1 MPRRTATAAD
11 EVRGLARLGSLAATV
26 ADADEPERLRLTGGT
41 YSVVYPVVYTGLTQ
55 GLERRRGHPACA
67 VSVRHL
73 ADDCLDRFHDDV
85 EAVVHDV
92 MRRATAPID
101 NLDAWICGLINSA
114 TVDGHRRRR
123 GEIGALQRPRAPKWL
138 VNGLG
143 GDRWLVHLA
152 VQMLNW
158 AGNPATAGSQVWPVD
173 SWTALRCRFT
183 GNWDPAAQVDVRH
196 DIETVLRVMR
206 AKREWYERYVEGPL
220 GHKHVPVP
228 RFTPENASGDH
239 FGPALSLI
247 DAGER
252 DDLYMREL
260 AHLAMTAMR
269 TRLQAGEDP
278 RTVVSEVINVA
289 FGDGAG
295 PAPDGGPHLSC
306 IAGEHVGRLLRD
318 QDRISRIVVAVLA
331 IVDDL

>member
-1 MPRRTATAAD
+1 MPRRSPTAAD
-11 EVRGLARLGSLAATV
+11 EVRGLARLGTLATTV
-26 ADADEPERLRLTGGT
+26 ANADEPQRLRLTGGA

-92 MRRATAPID
+92 VRRATAPID

-114 TVDGHRRRR
+114 TVNGHRRRR

-138 VNGLG
+138 VDGLG

-158 AGNPATAGSQVWPVD
+158 VGNPATAGSQVWPVD

-183 GNWDPAAQVDVRH
+183 GDWDPAADVDVRH
-196 DIETVLRVMR
+196 DIEAVLRVMR

-228 RFTPENASGDH
+228 RFAPESPGTLA
-239 FGPALSLI
+239 PALDLL
-247 DAGER
+247 DVGER

-269 TRLQAGEDP
+269 TRLLAGEDP
-278 RTVVSEVINVA
+278 RTVVAEVINVA

-295 PAPDGGPHLSC
+295 LAMDGTQHVSD
-306 IAGEHVGRLLRD
+306 ATGEHVGRLLRD

-331 IVDDL
+331 VVEDR

>member
-1 MPRRTATAAD
+1 MPRLLATAAD
-11 EVRGLARLGSLAATV
+11 EVRSLARLGTLAATV
-26 ADADEPERLRLTGGT
+26 AGADEPERLRLTGGA

-55 GLERRRGHPACA
+55 GMERRRGHPACA

-73 ADDCLDRFHDDV
+73 TDDCLDRFHDDV

-92 MRRATAPID
+92 VRRATAPID

-114 TVDGHRRRR
+114 TVNGHRRRR

-138 VNGLG
+138 VDGLG

-158 AGNPATAGSQVWPVD
+158 VGNPVTAGTNVWPVD
-173 SWTALRCRFT
+173 SWTMLRCRFT
-183 GNWDPAAQVDVRH
+183 GDWDAAADVRH
-196 DIETVLRVMR
+196 DIEAVLRVMR
-206 AKREWYERYVEGPL
+206 TKREWYERYVEGPL

-228 RFTPENASGDH
+228 RYAPECPAGDQDT
-239 FGPALSLI
+239 PALSLVDI
-247 DAGER
+247 GER

-269 TRLQAGEDP
+269 TRLRAGEDP
-278 RTVVSEVINVA
+278 ATVVAEVIAVA
-289 FGDGAG
+289 FGDGAV
-295 PAPDGGPHLSC
+295 PALDGGPRLSDT
-306 IAGEHVGRLLRD
+306 AGDHVGRILRD
-318 QDRISRIVVAVLA
+318 QGRIRDIVAAVLA
-331 IVDDL
+331 VVEDL

>member
-1 MPRRTATAAD
+1 MPRRSPTAAD
-11 EVRGLARLGSLAATV
+11 EVRSLARLGTLATTV
-26 ADADEPERLRLTGGT
+26 ANADEPRRRRLTGGA

-92 MRRATAPID
+92 VRRATAPID

-114 TVDGHRRRR
+114 TVNGHRRRR

-138 VNGLG
+138 VDGLG

-158 AGNPATAGSQVWPVD
+158 VGNPATAGSQVWPVD

-183 GNWDPAAQVDVRH
+183 GDWDPATAVDVRH
-196 DIETVLRVMR
+196 DIEAVLRVMR

-228 RFTPENASGDH
+228 RFAAESPGDAYT
-239 FGPALSLI
+239 PALSLV
-247 DAGER
+247 DAGEH
-252 DDLYMREL
+252 DDVHMREL

-269 TRLQAGEDP
+269 TRLLAGEDP
-278 RTVVSEVINVA
+278 RTVVTEVIDVA
-289 FGDGAG
+289 FGDSGA
-295 PAPDGGPHLSC
+295 PAIDGTPRLGDGD
-306 IAGEHVGRLLRD
+306 GEHVGRILRD
-318 QDRISRIVVAVLA
+318 QERISRIVVAVLA
-331 IVDDL
+331 VVEDL

>member
-1 MPRRTATAAD
+1 MARLRATAAD
-11 EVRGLARLGSLAATV
+11 EVRGLARLGTLAATV
-26 ADADEPERLRLTGGT
+26 AEADEPERLRLTGGA

-55 GLERRRGHPACA
+55 GMERRRGHPACA

-73 ADDCLDRFHDDV
+73 ADGCLDRFHDDV

-92 MRRATAPID
+92 VRRATAPID

-114 TVDGHRRRR
+114 TVNGHRRRR

-138 VNGLG
+138 VDGLG

-158 AGNPATAGSQVWPVD
+158 VGNPATAGSQVWPVD
-173 SWTALRCRFT
+173 SWTVLRSRFT
-183 GNWDPAAQVDVRH
+183 GDWDPAADVRH
-196 DIETVLRVMR
+196 DIEAVLRVMR

-228 RFTPENASGDH
+228 RFAPENATGDQDA
-239 FGPALSLI
+239 PALSLV

-269 TRLQAGEDP
+269 TRLRAGEDP
-278 RTVVSEVINVA
+278 ATVVAEVIEVA
-289 FGDGAG
+289 FGGGAVPALDGA
-295 PAPDGGPHLSC
+295 PRLSDT
-306 IAGEHVGRLLRD
+306 AGYHVGRILRD
-318 QDRISRIVVAVLA
+318 QDRIRDIVAAVLA
-331 IVDDL
+331 VVEDR

>member
-1 MPRRTATAAD
+1 MPRRSPTAAD
-11 EVRGLARLGSLAATV
+11 EVRSLARLGTLATTV
-26 ADADEPERLRLTGGT
+26 ANADEPQRLRLTGGT

-92 MRRATAPID
+92 VRRATAPID

-114 TVDGHRRRR
+114 TVNGHRRRR
-123 GEIGALQRPRAPKWL
+123 GEVGALQRPRAPKWL
-138 VNGLG
+138 VDGLG

-183 GNWDPAAQVDVRH
+183 GDWDPAAGDVRH

-228 RFTPENASGDH
+228 RFSLENPGDSALT
-239 FGPALSLI
+239 PALSLV

-269 TRLQAGEDP
+269 TRLLAGEDP
-278 RTVVSEVINVA
+278 RTVVAEVINVA
-289 FGDGAG
+289 FGDGAA
-295 PAPDGGPHLSC
+295 PAMDGAAHLSD
-306 IAGEHVGRLLRD
+306 ADGEHVGRLLRD

-331 IVDDL
+331 IVEDR

>member
-1 MPRRTATAAD
+1 MPRRSPTAAD
-11 EVRGLARLGSLAATV
+11 EVRSLARLGTLAETV
-26 ADADEPERLRLTGGT
+26 ATADEPRRQRLTGGA
-41 YSVVYPVVYTGLTQ
+41 YSVVYPVVYSGLTQ

-92 MRRATAPID
+92 VRRATAPID

-114 TVDGHRRRR
+114 TVNGHRRRR

-138 VNGLG
+138 VDGLG

-158 AGNPATAGSQVWPVD
+158 VGNPATAGSQVWPVD
-173 SWTALRCRFT
+173 SWAALRCRFT
-183 GNWDPAAQVDVRH
+183 GDWDTGSDTEVRH

-228 RFTPENASGDH
+228 RFAPQPPGGTPLA
-239 FGPALSLI
+239 PALSLV
-247 DAGER
+247 DVAER

-269 TRLQAGEDP
+269 TRLAAGEDP
-278 RTVVSEVINVA
+278 RTVVAEVIEVA
-289 FGDGAG
+289 FGGGTVPALDGR
-295 PAPDGGPHLSC
+295 PQLSH
-306 IAGEHVGRLLRD
+306 ADGEHVGRLLRD
-318 QDRISRIVVAVLA
+318 QERISRIAVAVLA
-331 IVDDL
+331 IVEDL

>member
-1 MPRRTATAAD
+1 MPRRSPTAAD
-11 EVRGLARLGSLAATV
+11 EVRSLARLGTLATTV
-26 ADADEPERLRLTGGT
+26 ASADEPHRLRLTGGT

-92 MRRATAPID
+92 VRRATAPID

-114 TVDGHRRRR
+114 TVNGHRRRR
-123 GEIGALQRPRAPKWL
+123 GELGALQRPRPPKWL
-138 VNGLG
+138 VDGLG

-158 AGNPATAGSQVWPVD
+158 VGNPATAGSQVWPVD

-183 GNWDPAAQVDVRH
+183 GDWDPAADVDVRH
-196 DIETVLRVMR
+196 DIEAVLRVMR

-228 RFTPENASGDH
+228 RFAPETPGGA
-239 FGPALSLI
+239 FAPALSLV

-252 DDLYMREL
+252 DDLYMQEL

-269 TRLQAGEDP
+269 TRLLAGEDP
-278 RTVVSEVINVA
+278 RTVVAEVINVA
-289 FGDGAG
+289 FGDGAV
-295 PAPDGGPHLSC
+295 PVMDGAPHLSD
-306 IAGEHVGRLLRD
+306 AEGEHVGRLLCD
-318 QDRISRIVVAVLA
+318 QDRISRIMVAVLA
-331 IVDDL
+331 IVDNP

>member
-1 MPRRTATAAD
+1 MPRRSPTAAD
-11 EVRGLARLGSLAATV
+11 EVRSLARLGTLATTV
-26 ADADEPERLRLTGGT
+26 ANADEPQRLRLTGGT

-55 GLERRRGHPACA
+55 ALERRRGHPACA

-92 MRRATAPID
+92 VRRATAPID

-114 TVDGHRRRR
+114 TVNGHRRRR

-138 VNGLG
+138 VEGLG

-158 AGNPATAGSQVWPVD
+158 VGNPATAGSQVWPVD

-183 GNWDPAAQVDVRH
+183 GDWDQAAGGDVRH

-206 AKREWYERYVEGPL
+206 AKRDWYERYVEGPL

-228 RFTPENASGDH
+228 RFSLESPGD
-239 FGPALSLI
+239 GALTPALSLV

-252 DDLYMREL
+252 DDVYMREL

-269 TRLQAGEDP
+269 TRLRAGEDP
-278 RTVVSEVINVA
+278 RTVVAEVINVA
-289 FGDGAG
+289 FGDGA
-295 PAPDGGPHLSC
+295 APVMDGASHLSHTED
-306 IAGEHVGRLLRD
+306 EHVGRILRD
-318 QDRISRIVVAVLA
+318 QDTISRIVVAVLA
-331 IVDDL
+331 IVEDL

>member
-1 MPRRTATAAD
+1 MPRRSPTAAD
-11 EVRGLARLGSLAATV
+11 EVRGLARLGTLATTV
-26 ADADEPERLRLTGGT
+26 ANADEPQRLRLTGGA

-92 MRRATAPID
+92 VRRATAPID

-114 TVDGHRRRR
+114 TVNGHRRRR

-138 VNGLG
+138 VDGLG

-158 AGNPATAGSQVWPVD
+158 VGNPATAGSHVWPVD
-173 SWTALRCRFT
+173 SWTALRCQFT
-183 GNWDPAAQVDVRH
+183 GDWDPAADVDVRH
-196 DIETVLRVMR
+196 DIEAVLRVMR

-228 RFTPENASGDH
+228 RFAPERPDT
-239 FGPALSLI
+239 FGPALDLV
-247 DAGER
+247 DVGER

-269 TRLQAGEDP
+269 TRLLAGEDP
-278 RTVVSEVINVA
+278 RTVVTEVINVA

-295 PAPDGGPHLSC
+295 LTLDGTPHLSDA
-306 IAGEHVGRLLRD
+306 AGEHVGRLLRD

-331 IVDDL
+331 IVEDR

>member
-1 MPRRTATAAD
+1 MLKGIVMPRRSPTAAD
-11 EVRGLARLGSLAATV
+11 EVRSLARLGTLAATV
-26 ADADEPERLRLTGGT
+26 AGAAEPERLRLTGGT
-41 YSVVYPVVYTGLTQ
+41 YSLVYPVVYTGLTQ

-92 MRRATAPID
+92 VRRATAPID

-114 TVDGHRRRR
+114 TVNGHRRRR

-138 VNGLG
+138 VDGLG

-158 AGNPATAGSQVWPVD
+158 VGNPATAGSQVWPVD
-173 SWTALRCRFT
+173 SWSALRCRFT
-183 GNWDPAAQVDVRH
+183 GDWSPGSDADVRQ
-196 DIETVLRVMR
+196 DIEAVLRVMR
-206 AKREWYERYVEGPL
+206 AKREWYERYVERPL

-228 RFTPENASGDH
+228 RYAPDSPAGD
-239 FGPALSLI
+239 ALSLV

-269 TRLQAGEDP
+269 TRLSAGEDP
-278 RTVVSEVINVA
+278 RTVVTEVINVA
-289 FGDGAG
+289 FGDATALDGAPG
-295 PAPDGGPHLSC
+295 LRSAD
-306 IAGEHVGRLLRD
+306 GEHVSRLLRD

-331 IVDDL
+331 DL